1 MRNNTISITTKKNS
15 TRKINGTAKYDMTN
29 LGYGSFPPIEIYK
42 NSPISRTKSTA
53 KPEFAILLHLIK
65 VLAGS
70 YKSFLGRRAIRLTLC
85 FEGRKNEMEVL

>member
-42 NSPISRTKSTA
+42 KPQGKLDKQRRSR
-53 KPEFAILLHLIK
+53 
-65 VLAGS
+65 
-70 YKSFLGRRAIRLTLC
+70 RW
-85 FEGRKNEMEVL
+85 N